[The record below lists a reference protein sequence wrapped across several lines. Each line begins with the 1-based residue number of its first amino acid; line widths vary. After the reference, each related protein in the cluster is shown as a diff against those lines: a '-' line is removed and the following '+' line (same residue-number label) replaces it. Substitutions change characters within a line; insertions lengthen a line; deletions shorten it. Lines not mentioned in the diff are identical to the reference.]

1 MLKFL
6 KKAYPFNTD
15 LIHNAKIIFFI
26 SVVLGLFMFFL
37 QPFNLYELPVKSKLT
52 ISSLTAIITFAILS
66 FNLLVLPSYFTR
78 LFVTEKWNIWK
89 EIIWNTWMLSTLVA
103 SYFLYFQYAKLGS
116 SYTGITF
123 AKIILIG
130 VIPISI
136 LVFLNQNRLLKLN
149 LNDAMD
155 LNKKILSNLNSE
167 NDKILFESNYKND
180 SISLPVKSIITI
192 KSAGNYI
199 EIFWKEK
206 NKTNKHLVRM
216 KLIEAE
222 ELLKNYNFIFK
233 CHRTY
238 LINTNLVEN
247 AEGNSQGLSLNLAKL
262 DFKIP
267 VSRPHVSKLKE
278 II

>member
-1 MLKFL
+1 MLRFL

-37 QPFNLYELPVKSKLT
+37 QPFNFYELPVKEKLT
-52 ISSLTAIITFAILS
+52 ISTLTAIITFAILS

-155 LNKKILSNLNSE
+155 LNKKILSNISSE
-167 NDKILFESNYKND
+167 NDTILFESDYKND
-180 SISLPVKSIITI
+180 SISLSVKSIITI

-222 ELLKNYNFIFK
+222 ELLKSYNYIFK

-238 LINTNLVEN
+238 LINTNHVEN

-262 DFKIP
+262 NFNIP
-267 VSRPHVSKLKE
+267 VSRPYVTKLKE